1 MDSSQQTLLWKRDKR
16 NGDIR
21 KKKESPQITWWWNIT
36 IRSLFLQWN
45 PDVFRFL
52 VQVVSSLLISPE
64 SSGLCL
70 LNRLI
75 PLSHLPTFWG
85 KIHKALKMLRKKAR
99 VSHCSS
105 LLTESQNEEDTSY
118 GVGDNRGGNA
128 MKSVR
133 SLFRF
138 PTPGKG
144 DFAIFWFHLHA
155 NRANRSI

>member
-1 MDSSQQTLLWKRDKR
+1 MKTWQAKRRHQEKKRITSDHLMMKYNHPQLIPSVESWCFSLPCSGGLVSPDFPRNPPVCVFSTDSSHY
-16 NGDIR
+16 
-21 KKKESPQITWWWNIT
+21 
-36 IRSLFLQWN
+36 
-45 PDVFRFL
+45 
-52 VQVVSSLLISPE
+52 LICQPSE
-64 SSGLCL
+64 
-70 LNRLI
+70 
-75 PLSHLPTFWG
+75 G

-144 DFAIFWFHLHA
+144 NFAIFWFHLHA